1 VTKTN
6 AFIEHA
12 PAEPESIAGRR
23 RDSRRFALV
32 LYVFTV
38 LLYWSALYFYV
49 PTLPMYVHSKIGDL
63 VVVGAVLS
71 MYGLWQALARLPVG
85 MAADRIGRRK
95 PFILLGPIMA
105 LLGAWVM
112 GHASGSMGL
121 FVGRG
126 ITGLAA
132 AAWVP
137 MVAAFNALFPPK
149 EAVRASALITLVSS
163 LGCIIGTSLNG
174 RLNEIGGYGLAFT
187 LAAGMGGA
195 ALVVGLALPEPPLT
209 GQRPSARDLA
219 RVVTRRVVWL
229 PSLLSGVSHYVLFTA
244 TYGFLP
250 ILGQRLGLGDV
261 AQGLLVSLNLASTA
275 VGNLGVAALGKR
287 IGSRRLAYGSF
298 ALLALGA
305 GLAAVAQSPALILAA
320 QICIGLGQG
329 TSYPVL
335 MGLSMRHVGQG
346 ERTAAIGA
354 FQALYGIGMFAGP
367 AVNGLVASA
376 VGIQPMFGITA
387 LTCLAL
393 GWLGTRKL
401 QE

>member
-1 VTKTN
+1 VTNSK
-6 AFIEHA
+6 ALIEHS
-12 PAEPESIAGRR
+12 PAEPASIAVGM

-32 LYVFTV
+32 LYVLTV

-63 VVVGAVLS
+63 AVVGAVLS

-95 PFILLGPIMA
+95 PFILFGPIMA

-112 GHASGSMGL
+112 GHASGSAGL
-121 FVGRG
+121 FAGRA

-149 EAVRASALITLVSS
+149 EAVRASALISLVST

-174 RLNEIGGYGLAFT
+174 RLNEIGGYGLAFA

-195 ALVVGLALPEPPLT
+195 ALIVGLALPEPPLT
-209 GQRPSARDLA
+209 GQRPSAKDLA

-298 ALLALGA
+298 TLLALGA
-305 GLAAVAQSPALILAA
+305 GLAAFAQGPALIIAA
-320 QICIGLGQG
+320 QLCIGLGQG
-329 TSYPVL
+329 ASYPVL
-335 MGLSMRHVGQG
+335 MGLSMRHVGLG
-346 ERTAAIGA
+346 ERTAAVGA

-367 AVNGLVASA
+367 AVNGLVAS
-376 VGIQPMFGITA
+376 VIGIQPMFGITA
-387 LTCLAL
+387 LLCLAL
-393 GWLGTRKL
+393 GWLGTGKL